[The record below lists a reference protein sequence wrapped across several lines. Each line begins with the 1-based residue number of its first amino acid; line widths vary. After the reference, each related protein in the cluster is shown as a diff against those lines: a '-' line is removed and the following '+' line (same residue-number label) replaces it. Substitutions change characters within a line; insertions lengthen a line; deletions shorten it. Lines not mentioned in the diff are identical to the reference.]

1 MEMWELFLKGLAK
14 TFEEFALKMI
24 EKGKLEKSGSGD
36 NLHSRGGYSRQG
48 QPAEPPRTPKV
59 PMHIQD
65 VEKLQNIIKEIVGR
79 HPEGIT
85 MKSIASE
92 LNVQWHFLRVPM
104 RQLQTEG
111 VIIKKDLNY
120 VLPKNE
126 SQVPRASVTESLQE
140 NDSGNNLD
148 SAEAKTAGDI
158 QSRETVQTPLQ
169 SELHLDPEHSS
180 DTKETENSVRKTAV
194 PRRRIVDASQLED
207 KPKTDPA
214 LSKLEIRERESLRYR
229 IMTALRGRPEG
240 LNLEKIAEVLDEDIA
255 IISPILHE
263 LQGELKILL
272 QGNGKFRLP

>member
-59 PMHIQD
+59 PTHIQD

>member
-59 PMHIQD
+59 PTHIQD

-126 SQVPRASVTESLQE
+126 SQVSRASVTESLQE

>member
-126 SQVPRASVTESLQE
+126 SQVSRASVTESLQE

-180 DTKETENSVRKTAV
+180 DSKETENSVRKTAV